1 MPSTTW
7 QNLRREFAAY
17 LGYSEIMGKDGEAW
31 TTTSNI
37 GASTTITSTELRDYG
52 MDDYL
57 GAGSGDDSIQNYWV
71 QILGSNNSNTVR
83 RVKLYDASAG
93 TITITGTNLS
103 AEARNVDFEIHKY
116 SPTLLRN
123 LLNEARLELGMFC
136 MPP

>member
-31 TTTSNI
+31 TTTRNI

-57 GAGSGDDSIQNYWV
+57 GA
-71 QILGSNNSNTVR
+71 
-83 RVKLYDASAG
+83 
-93 TITITGTNLS
+93 
-103 AEARNVDFEIHKY
+103 
-116 SPTLLRN
+116 
-123 LLNEARLELGMFC
+123 
-136 MPP
+136 